1 VFELIDNSVNS
12 VEHQLTVSALCC
24 IAAAG
29 MPLAGFQMS
38 GAAATTALSAAGIR
52 LAGAMGSTGCVLL
65 VSNLNEEVCKVL
77 CLSCTQPVPSL

>member
-1 VFELIDNSVNS
+1 
-12 VEHQLTVSALCC
+12 
-24 IAAAG
+24 
-29 MPLAGFQMS
+29 MPLAGFQMP

-77 CLSCTQPVPSL
+77 HSSYVQPLT